1 MASIMANMPFADAVY
16 NSSVWT
22 FETPWSDGTVTPPK
36 TLFGGR
42 IEWLLWEI
50 PIHAVSSFAVPLALY
65 ALNCAVFDEKMPPER
80 HTARTAIRQHLRHAI
95 ECSISLW
102 VWQSLLLN
110 VQRDEPSHTFAQC
123 IRNLVLHFFM
133 SDALFYW
140 CH

>member
-1 MASIMANMPFADAVY
+1 MLRA
-16 NSSVWT
+16 
-22 FETPWSDGTVTPPK
+22 
-36 TLFGGR
+36 
-42 IEWLLWEI
+42 EWALWEI
-50 PIHAVSSFAVPLALY
+50 PIHALSNFFVPLIIYLI
-65 ALNCAVFDEKMPPER
+65 NCTLFDEKMPADE
-80 HTARTAIRQHLRHAI
+80 HTFWTSAKQHIRHAI